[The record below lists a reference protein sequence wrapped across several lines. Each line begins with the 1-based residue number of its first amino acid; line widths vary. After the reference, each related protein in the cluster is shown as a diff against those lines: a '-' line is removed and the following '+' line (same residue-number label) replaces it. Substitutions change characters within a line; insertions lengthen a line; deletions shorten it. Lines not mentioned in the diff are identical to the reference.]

1 MSKLNRRKFLRNSA
15 LAAASA
21 SLFPIL
27 SGCKSG
33 SAGACCAPNINKRVF
48 GANDDVR
55 LAIVGLNG
63 RGRQHIDNF
72 SKTKGV
78 RVVALCD
85 VDSAVLAAFQERYKD
100 KLGDVKDTYTDYR
113 KLLENKDIDAVAL
126 ATPNHWHALGGI
138 WAVQAGKDAYVEK
151 PASHNVWEGGKLVEA
166 ARKYGRIVQTGS
178 QSRSSFAIKEAI
190 EWTKAGNLGK
200 ILRIRGNC
208 YNFRGSIGKATGPL
222 EIPKTVDYDQ
232 WCGPASLEQKP
243 RVKFHY
249 DWHWFWST
257 GNGDLGNQGVHQTD
271 VARWAGGYS
280 QLPTA
285 VLSLGGRVGYVDDAE
300 TPNTQITY
308 YDYQPYPIIYEVRG
322 LPKKAGGTEKDMD
335 KYHGQ
340 RGVSVVLECE
350 GGWVI
355 VPNYVSAIAF
365 DKDDKEIKRFE
376 GADSHYENFIKAVR
390 SQNRSDL
397 TAEIEEGHLS
407 AALCHLANI
416 SQQLG
421 KPHSPEE
428 NKAAIKDNAQLTDAF
443 NRMATHLDANGVDI
457 SKDLITLGA
466 PLQMDPK
473 AVKFVGSPE
482 ANKLLTREYR
492 KPYVVPEKV

>member
-1 MSKLNRRKFLRNSA
+1 MSKLNRRKFLKNSA
-15 LAAASA
+15 LTVASA
-21 SLFPIL
+21 SLWSLLP
-27 SGCKSG
+27 GCKTG
-33 SAGACCAPNINKRVF
+33 SARQCCAPGVKQRVI
-48 GANDDVR
+48 GANEDVR
-55 LAIVGLNG
+55 IALVGLHG
-63 RGRQHIDNF
+63 RGKQHIDNF
-72 SKTKGV
+72 SKAKGV

-85 VDSAVLAAFQERYKD
+85 VDTAVLAGFQERYKD
-100 KLGDVKDTYTDYR
+100 KLVDVKDTYTDYR

-138 WAVQAGKDAYVEK
+138 WAAQAGKDSYVEK

-166 ARKYGRIVQTGS
+166 ARKYNRIVQTGS
-178 QSRSSFAIKEAI
+178 QSRSSFAIKEGI
-190 EWTKAGNLGK
+190 EWVKAGNLGK
-200 ILRIRGNC
+200 ILRIRGLC
-208 YNFRGSIGKATGPL
+208 YNRRDSIGLATGPL
-222 EIPKTVDYDQ
+222 QVPSTVDYDQ
-232 WCGPASLEQKP
+232 WCGPAPLEQKP
-243 RVKFHY
+243 RVQFHY

-271 VARWAGGYS
+271 VARWAGGYGE
-280 QLPTA
+280 LPTA
-285 VLSLGGRVGYVDDAE
+285 VLSLGGRVGYKDDAE

-322 LPKKAGGTEKDMD
+322 LPQKTGAKEMD

-350 GGWVI
+350 GGWLT

-365 DKDDKEIKRFE
+365 DNDDKEIKRFE
-376 GADSHYENFIKAVR
+376 GAESHYENFIKAVR
-390 SQNRSDL
+390 SRNRADL
-397 TAEIEEGHLS
+397 NAEIEEGHLS

-416 SQQLG
+416 SQRLG
-421 KPHSPEE
+421 KPESPEE
-428 NKAAIKDNAQLTDAF
+428 DKAAIKDNALLTDAF
-443 NRMATHLDANGVDI
+443 DRMATHLDANGVDI

-482 ANKLLTREYR
+482 ANKMLTREYR